1 MIEFSSSDRSSQ
13 WQTSCVIW
21 PDSVIAMAETEQ
33 ALSGTDDAETGLKK
47 RARRRLVG
55 ATALALLAVV
65 VLPLVMD
72 KEPRPAADDIQ
83 IRIPSQDAGGFT
95 SRIVQTK
102 PAATPLP
109 PIEAAPLV
117 QSALPA
123 APAPAVAA
131 NPPGAPA
138 DAAAGK
144 PAVAPVPAGADKPAD
159 KPAAKGTEEAARPP
173 PQVADKSVR
182 WVVQLGAYHDQANI
196 KALRAKV
203 KELGYASY
211 TEDIETSHGTRTR
224 VRAGPFASREAALK
238 AQQRLKKIGAGG
250 PAGGVVV
257 QK

>member
-1 MIEFSSSDRSSQ
+1 
-13 WQTSCVIW
+13 
-21 PDSVIAMAETEQ
+21 MADTEQ
-33 ALSGTDDAETGLKK
+33 APHTTDDAETGLKK

-109 PIEAAPLV
+109 SIEAAPAAAATSPA
-117 QSALPA
+117 SAANSPAPAPDAAAPTITDKAADKPVDISAAKPAPETA
-123 APAPAVAA
+123 APAPKA
-131 NPPGAPA
+131 
-138 DAAAGK
+138 
-144 PAVAPVPAGADKPAD
+144 ADKD
-159 KPAAKGTEEAARPP
+159 
-173 PQVADKSVR
+173 VR
-182 WVVQLGAYHDQANI
+182 WVVQLGAYHDPANI

-211 TEDIETSHGTRTR
+211 TEDIQTSHGTRTR
-224 VRAGPFASREAALK
+224 VRAGPFPNHEAAVK

>member
-1 MIEFSSSDRSSQ
+1 MTD
-13 WQTSCVIW
+13 
-21 PDSVIAMAETEQ
+21 TEQ
-33 ALSGTDDAETGLKK
+33 VPASADDAETGLKK

-55 ATALALLAVV
+55 ATALALLAVI

-72 KEPRPAADDIQ
+72 KEPRPVADDIQ
-83 IRIPSQDAGGFT
+83 IRIPSQDAAAFT
-95 SRIVQTK
+95 SRIVPAK

-109 PIEAAPLV
+109 TIEATV
-117 QSALPA
+117 PA
-123 APAPAVAA
+123 TSPAVAPPAA
-131 NPPGAPA
+131 NPPVPATNSAAVTANAAAPVSAAA
-138 DAAAGK
+138 DAAAK
-144 PAVAPVPAGADKPAD
+144 PAPKPPATKPAQDTPPPAPAADKD
-159 KPAAKGTEEAARPP
+159 M
-173 PQVADKSVR
+173 R

-211 TEDIETSHGTRTR
+211 TEDVETSHGTRTR
-224 VRAGPFASREAALK
+224 VRAGPFANRDAALK